1 MRIQG
6 TDMTLRISAWTGLAA
21 LFVLL
26 AGAAHAQTSGIR
38 IGVVNVPRL
47 LEQAPQAQSAMAAL
61 QEEFAPRQS
70 AIVALQRSL
79 QEKQQ
84 TYDRDGPVMG
94 EAERLSLEREI
105 RDDQRNL
112 EREQNDY
119 LEDLNI
125 RRNEEL
131 GRLQRSL
138 LQQVQAHARS
148 AGYDLVVADVLYY
161 STAIDITEDV
171 LRGLQESASQSGA
184 AP

>member
-1 MRIQG
+1 MAS
-6 TDMTLRISAWTGLAA
+6 RISVWTGLVAA
-21 LFVLL
+21 IMLL
-26 AGAAHAQTSGIR
+26 AVTAHAQTNGLR

-47 LEQAPQAQSAMAAL
+47 LEQAPQAQSAMAKL
-61 QEEFAPRQS
+61 QEEFAPRQRQ
-70 AIVALQRSL
+70 IVALQRSL

-94 EAERLSLEREI
+94 EAERLNLEREI
-105 RDDQRNL
+105 RDDQRDL
-112 EREQNDY
+112 EREQADY

-138 LQQVQAHARS
+138 LQQVQLHARS

-161 STAIDITEDV
+161 SAAIDITEDV
-171 LRGLQESASQSGA
+171 LRGLQESNA
-184 AP
+184 APSATP

>member
-1 MRIQG
+1 
-6 TDMTLRISAWTGLAA
+6 MTSRISAWTGLVA
-21 LFVLL
+21 LLTMLTGV
-26 AGAAHAQTSGIR
+26 AHAQSDGIR

-47 LEQAPQAQSAMAAL
+47 LEQAPQAQDAMAQL
-61 QEEFAPRQS
+61 QEEFAPRQRE
-70 AIVALQRSL
+70 IVALQRSL

-105 RDDQRNL
+105 RDDQRDL

-131 GRLQRSL
+131 GQLQRDL
-138 LQQVQAHARS
+138 LQQVQAHARDS
-148 AGYDLVVADVLYY
+148 GYDLVVADVLYY

-171 LRGLQESASQSGA
+171 LRGLQQSFSDTQTA
-184 AP
+184 Q